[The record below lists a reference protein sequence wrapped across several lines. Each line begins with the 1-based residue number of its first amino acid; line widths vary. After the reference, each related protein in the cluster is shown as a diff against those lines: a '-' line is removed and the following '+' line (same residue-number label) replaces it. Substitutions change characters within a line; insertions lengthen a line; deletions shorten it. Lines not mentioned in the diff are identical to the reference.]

1 MGVRENKVKYDEDID
16 VKCDSSNVD
25 SEINPERYAVMVS
38 EMDHADLDDQT
49 QGVVAS
55 MKEKALVNTPV
66 GYEDQF
72 SVVQFVN
79 QSNFYT
85 NHLFSEYKNLV
96 TSTWIDKFQVKVF
109 DEMFEQINAKFQVK
123 IEGDVSATKTTVEL
137 VEGDDPYGFRL
148 LLTAKVDYFLRR
160 PKVLAQEEQY
170 LFYGVK
176 LTEAKC
182 HELRYKDIYELVKKW
197 IEKNDNMG
205 EYKMP
210 KAYEQERVVEQE
222 KIIDVVLQCYTDLI
236 IGDKINLFVGKMLGQ
251 IFVTKQTGP
260 QGKVVSKVYL
270 GQKLCLVNEM
280 YFTIT
285 PDRNTTDLSIVAC
298 SKGETNFEGHIKK
311 YPDMII
317 KVPIAIFIR
326 ITDEDAAKRVDGLT
340 PKVVDRTDSIEQVK
354 KLYKLFYEADCALL
368 EINSLPETS
377 SNQLVDAD
385 AKLNF
390 NDNFAFRHKY
400 IYSLCDQSQEDPQEV
415 ATAKADLTYTCLH
428 GEISCMV
435 NGVGLAM
442 ATMHIIKLR
451 GGTATKFFEVDGN
464 ASEGQVVEVIPRVA
478 NGIVDRLAKSGIL
491 RDGPFVRKAKLL
503 RFFLQLT
510 AVVLSCWYPTES

>member
-1 MGVRENKVKYDEDID
+1 
-16 VKCDSSNVD
+16 
-25 SEINPERYAVMVS
+25 
-38 EMDHADLDDQT
+38 
-49 QGVVAS
+49 
-55 MKEKALVNTPV
+55 
-66 GYEDQF
+66 
-72 SVVQFVN
+72 
-79 QSNFYT
+79 
-85 NHLFSEYKNLV
+85 
-96 TSTWIDKFQVKVF
+96 
-109 DEMFEQINAKFQVK
+109 
-123 IEGDVSATKTTVEL
+123 
-137 VEGDDPYGFRL
+137 
-148 LLTAKVDYFLRR
+148 
-160 PKVLAQEEQY
+160 
-170 LFYGVK
+170 
-176 LTEAKC
+176 
-182 HELRYKDIYELVKKW
+182 
-197 IEKNDNMG
+197 MG

-464 ASEGQVVEVIPRVA
+464 ASEGQVVEVFKILTSDEKLKFMWWFVMGKRASAPSLFFSEYPHLLQTGEDESFRPK
-478 NGIVDRLAKSGIL
+478 GIVILVKSFDWRIVNSEWTYDMVKVLATAAKSVMVQHSDI
-491 RDGPFVRKAKLL
+491 
-503 RFFLQLT
+503 LT